1 MRLVAYALCVWLLSG
16 CTFIGMGIGA
26 DTTRFVAT
34 QNPSEGDTIRVTTRG
49 GEHIVGRLDAKENGA
64 LALSTGDAV
73 PFEDIRVI
81 ERRSNYFARGAAIGA
96 LIDVVCWGAII
107 AGMVVGASNR
117 SSFSFGGGGF

>member
-1 MRLVAYALCVWLLSG
+1 
-16 CTFIGMGIGA
+16 MGIGA
-26 DTTRFVAT
+26 DTQRFVAT
-34 QNPSEGDTIRVTTRG
+34 SDPSEGDTIRVTTRG
-49 GEHIVGRLDAKENGA
+49 GARVVGRLDAKEDGA
-64 LALSTGDAV
+64 IELSTGDEI

-117 SSFSFGGGGF
+117 SGFSFAGGGF